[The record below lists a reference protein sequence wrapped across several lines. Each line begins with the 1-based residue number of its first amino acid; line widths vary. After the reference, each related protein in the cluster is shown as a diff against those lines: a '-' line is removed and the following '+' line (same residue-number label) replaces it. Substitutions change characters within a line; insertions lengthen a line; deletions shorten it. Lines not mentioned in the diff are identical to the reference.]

1 MLRSFIIF
9 YPNLVSLVR
18 DNPRYTNMSLEK
30 VLGKFVSH
38 QMMVK
43 KAKYI
48 DDIANGSLPSTE
60 QQAIAFKATND
71 N

>member
-1 MLRSFIIF
+1 
-9 YPNLVSLVR
+9 
-18 DNPRYTNMSLEK
+18 MSLEK